1 MIPVHMLMAMK
12 KVRSEAEEDETP
24 EVEVKPSPDFGAMK
38 SMLDEA
44 CEMADEDDEVAD
56 ALLGFDP
63 DEDDKPEYVADG
75 GLWKKAV
82 KVIDPEGVGAKY
94 DHPYRV
100 AAALYKLMG
109 GKFVMGDSLE
119 D

>member
-1 MIPVHMLMAMK
+1 M
-12 KVRSEAEEDETP
+12 
-24 EVEVKPSPDFGAMK
+24 
-38 SMLDEA
+38 
-44 CEMADEDDEVAD
+44 AD

-109 GKFVMGDSLE
+109 GKFVMGVGIIIVSIGFDSYGDGCRPLAIFE
-119 D
+119 KESRLPPGHRVNADARANDFTVSG

>member
-1 MIPVHMLMAMK
+1 MLMAIK
-12 KVRSEAEEDETP
+12 KVRSESREDETP
-24 EVEVKPSPDFGAMK
+24 ELKVKPSPDFGAMK
-38 SMLDEA
+38 SILDEA
-44 CEMADEDDEVAD
+44 CEMAEEDDEVAD

-109 GKFVMGDSLE
+109 GKFIMGDSLE